1 MGSWLSEWGDRWG
14 KFGGLIGLVFL
25 AIYSPILRIETMAI
39 PYSLF
44 ESLTILSLIYLDRYI
59 RCGET
64 KMLRRS
70 VWLGVIALGT
80 SFEFLVVVGG
90 MMMGMW
96 LVGGIKLVQS
106 WLREAWWKMGLV
118 LGWEGWKIIGNWGNF
133 ARLSNDHVI
142 YYYEWRNF
150 WMNNLSGFE
159 FWERVWICM
168 MVLIVV
174 GVIFSLWRKE
184 KGWKEVGFWFG
195 GWLMMMVLIEVADY
209 LYRLEGSAVKSSRL
223 YIMVFEWWLLLMMI
237 ALKKWF
243 LRWGFVAVV
252 VLLSLRWGGS
262 LVRKDNWLLTGWV
275 YYQSKVRIGEQIR
288 EIVDKNKIDRIV
300 ISHDRWCEDY
310 ACGLWKNY
318 FSKCFDKIGWGNV
331 NRCKG
336 KDSYYS
342 EITQDVEKV
351 RQELMEG
358 KIKRVLVWGGKKGMP
373 VEELRIL
380 CKLGECILVTND
392 IYY

>member
-1 MGSWLSEWGDRWG
+1 
-14 KFGGLIGLVFL
+14 
-25 AIYSPILRIETMAI
+25 
-39 PYSLF
+39 
-44 ESLTILSLIYLDRYI
+44 
-59 RCGET
+59 
-64 KMLRRS
+64 
-70 VWLGVIALGT
+70 
-80 SFEFLVVVGG
+80 
-90 MMMGMW
+90 
-96 LVGGIKLVQS
+96 
-106 WLREAWWKMGLV
+106 
-118 LGWEGWKIIGNWGNF
+118 
-133 ARLSNDHVI
+133 
-142 YYYEWRNF
+142 
-150 WMNNLSGFE
+150 
-159 FWERVWICM
+159 
-168 MVLIVV
+168 
-174 GVIFSLWRKE
+174 
-184 KGWKEVGFWFG
+184 
-195 GWLMMMVLIEVADY
+195 MMVLIEVADY